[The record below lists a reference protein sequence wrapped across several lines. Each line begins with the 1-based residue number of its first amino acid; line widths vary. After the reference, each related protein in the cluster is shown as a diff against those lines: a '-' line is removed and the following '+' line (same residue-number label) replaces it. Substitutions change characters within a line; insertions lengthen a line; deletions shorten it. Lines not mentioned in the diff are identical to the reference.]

1 MDNNKKINLIHKIV
15 LPYFKFEMDDFY
27 GDRGGRPYP
36 KIEELQILWF
46 KKNGKDNKIPSLS
59 KQEEKLM
66 IEKIKNMNFGSVEL
80 VKLSGMG
87 TYICVDMQ
95 VTFEELCGFNYF

>member
-1 MDNNKKINLIHKIV
+1 MDNNAKINLIHKIV

-36 KIEELQILWF
+36 KIEELQILMF
-46 KKNGKDNKIPSLS
+46 KKNGRDKLPSLS

-80 VKLSGMG
+80 VKMPCMG

-95 VTFEELCGFNYF
+95 VTFEELCGFKYF